1 MVPSEGDPWITEASG
16 GAADLLGY
24 SSSEA
29 LTHTKLVSLL
39 PTAETELV
47 AHICEELAKG
57 QGWDGRLRLLT
68 KTEGEILVEISA
80 EASDTHQTGIET
92 LWQLRDVTRQ
102 TEVEAALREHDA
114 RLRALNEYLP
124 LVMWTCDAHL
134 RFTWMWGSGLAKL
147 GVEENELVGSTL
159 QEFLDGE
166 PGFQV
171 AIDAHLEALKG
182 HSVSYEIEYRGIRL
196 RCSLEPR
203 TGPTGE
209 ITGIVGTCLGEAHPP
224 ELARE
229 TLTLGHKVGA
239 PHIAARAASA
249 DPSDEVIEAGPLTID
264 IGLHEVRCDD
274 KVIDLTPTEFKLL
287 VELARRPGR
296 VLTRE
301 VLLDRVW
308 GQDFLGGGSLITM
321 AIKRLRSK
329 IEPDPARPEWIETVR
344 GVGYRFHRDG
354 VS

>member
-1 MVPSEGDPWITEASG
+1 MVPSEGDPWITKASE

-24 SSSEA
+24 SSSEE
-29 LTHTKLVSLL
+29 LTQEKITSLV
-39 PTAETELV
+39 PGGETELV

-57 QGWDGRLRLLT
+57 QGWDGRLRFLT
-68 KTEGEILVEISA
+68 KTEDEILVDISA
-80 EASDTHQTGIET
+80 EAGEMNQTGIET
-92 LWQLRDVTRQ
+92 RWQLRNVTRQ
-102 TEVEAALREHDA
+102 AEVEAALREREA

-124 LVMWTCDAHL
+124 LVMWTCDTHL
-134 RFTWMWGSGLAKL
+134 RFTWMWGSGLEKL
-147 GVEENELVGSTL
+147 GLEENELVGSTL
-159 QEFLDGE
+159 QEFLHGE
-166 PGFQV
+166 PGLEV
-171 AIDAHLEALKG
+171 AVGSHLEALKG
-182 HSVSYEIEYRGIRL
+182 RSVSYEIEYRGLRL
-196 RCSLEPR
+196 RCWLEPQ
-203 TGPTGE
+203 TGPAAE
-209 ITGIVGTCLGEAHPP
+209 IIGVVGTSLGEAHPP

-229 TLTLGHKVGA
+229 TLTLGHKLGA
-239 PHIAARAASA
+239 PHIPTGGASS
-249 DPSDEVIEAGPLTID
+249 DDEVIEVGPLIID

-274 KVIDLTPTEFKLL
+274 KVIDLTPIEFKLL

-329 IEPDPARPEWIETVR
+329 IEPDPARPRWIETVR
-344 GVGYRFHRDG
+344 GVGYRMHRDG